1 MTMTATGQKGSILSL
16 NGTWE
21 LLVDRENKGIEERW
35 FDCIRFEA
43 QPAPV
48 PGAIQQVFP
57 GYHGVAWYWKTI
69 DDDCARSAGE
79 RTILRFGAVDYLAD
93 VWVNGKRAGSFE
105 GGETPFEFDVT
116 DIWFA
121 EGGNLLAVRVLN
133 PTNEPIDGIVL
144 GQVPH
149 RNKNEVAS
157 AGGDFNHGGIKGHV
171 DLRTVPAVYVAD
183 VFVQPDMNTGIVKIT
198 TTVRNS
204 LSAATTAD
212 LNGSV
217 ARTNGSGDTIQAE
230 RVNVNAISGES
241 VHEMTLTI
249 PNPRLWRLEDP
260 FLYQLTI
267 EIHAAGQR
275 PHRQS
280 VRFGF
285 RDFRIVDGFFH
296 LNGKR
301 IFLKSTHTMNAT
313 PVTMHVQTL
322 SDHLRKDMF
331 YLKAAGFNAV
341 RFIAGVASPEQLDLC
356 DEIGLLVFQETM
368 ANWCLNFTSDP
379 KYPTLPY
386 SEEVGK
392 RYDHSNIEMIKRDRN
407 HPCIAAW
414 SLLNETYDGPVF
426 ERAVA
431 FLPTLR
437 RYDTSRLALLNSG
450 RFDFRFSIGS
460 ASNPGGDEWE
470 YCWGI
475 EAPDAPTLKF
485 DRPSADGCGEFHFY
499 PPTPQ
504 SAETNSFLRQ
514 LGNGTKPV
522 YLSEYG
528 IGSLFNVINEWRRF
542 EQAQARTDLEDA
554 SWLQEQS
561 ESLYADW
568 KRLGL
573 DDAYPFPEDMLRDSQ
588 RLNARQR
595 TFGFDLIRSNPSLC
609 GYNLTGMLD
618 HGMCGEGMWTLWR
631 EWKPAMF
638 DAVSDGFAPLRWCL
652 FVDAMHGYCGRE
664 ITVEAVLATED
675 ALAPGE
681 YPARFKVFG
690 PTGTVWEK
698 VVTFTIPKSMPFAVP
713 VIKETIKIDGLQGSY
728 TFAANLE
735 RGGAPS
741 GGTVKFQMT
750 DPKAYPLSNGQVTLW
765 GIDEAVEK
773 WLIDRGLN
781 CVPLQAGESPNQE
794 VIIVGNPVDAS
805 NEETWML
812 LKQRMKNGAAV
823 LFADPMLFIDNE
835 SAIQWLPLTNKGTCK
850 SIKESIYH
858 KECVANRHVV
868 FDGLQGPGILDM
880 DYYGQVISHEIFL
893 GQDTPYETICAGF
906 NTGHYRIPR
915 GYESSLLIAHY
926 QTEEGRF
933 FLNALNVLA
942 HIDRHPAADRLL
954 LNLIRYSQTTL
965 GREM

>member
-1 MTMTATGQKGSILSL
+1 MTMLATSQKGYIQSL
-16 NGTWE
+16 NGTWQ

-35 FDCIRFEA
+35 FEDIRSEA
-43 QPAPV
+43 RPSPV
-48 PGAIQQVFP
+48 PGVIQQVFP
-57 GYHGVAWYWKTI
+57 GYHGVAWYWLSFQ
-69 DDDCARSAGE
+69 DDCAHSPGDRS
-79 RTILRFGAVDYLAD
+79 IVRFGAVDYLAD
-93 VWVNGKRAGSFE
+93 VWVNGQHAGSFE

-116 DIWFA
+116 DVLVA
-121 EGGNLLAVRVLN
+121 EGENLLAVRVLN

-149 RNKNEVAS
+149 RNKNEVPS
-157 AGGDFNHGGIKGHV
+157 AGGDFNHGGIKEHV
-171 DLRTVPAVYVAD
+171 DLRSVPAVYLTD
-183 VFVQPDMNTGIVKIT
+183 VFVQPEINTGIVRIT
-198 TTVRNS
+198 ATVRNS
-204 LSAATTAD
+204 LGAVTEGA
-212 LNGSV
+212 LQYSV
-217 ARTNGSGDTIQAE
+217 TRTNGSGDVILAE
-230 RVNVNAISGES
+230 RDFVNVASGES
-241 VHEMTLTI
+241 VHEWTLTI

-260 FLYQLTI
+260 YLYQATI
-267 EIHAAGQR
+267 EIHTAGQR

-285 RDFRIVDGFFH
+285 KDFRIVDGFFY

-301 IFLKSTHTMNAT
+301 IFLKSTHTANMT
-313 PVTMHVQTL
+313 PVTMNVPL
-322 SDHLRKDMF
+322 ASDHVRKDML

-379 KYPTLPY
+379 KYPNLPY
-386 SEEVGK
+386 SEEVGR

-431 FLPTLR
+431 FLPILR
-437 RYDTSRLALLNSG
+437 QYDTSRLVLLNSG

-460 ASNPGGDEWE
+460 ASNPGAEAWE

-499 PPTPQ
+499 PPVPQ
-504 SAETNSFLRQ
+504 SAETNSYLRNM
-514 LGNGTKPV
+514 GKETKPI

-528 IGSLFNVINEWRRF
+528 IASLFNVINEWRHF
-542 EQAQARTDLEDA
+542 EQAGARSDLEDA
-554 SWLQEQS
+554 SWVQEQS
-561 ESLYADW
+561 EGLYADW

-573 DDAYPFPEDMLRDSQ
+573 EDSYPFPEDMLRDSQ

-595 TFGFDLIRSNPSLC
+595 TFGFDLIRSNPRIC

-631 EWKPAMF
+631 EWKPTMF

-652 FVDAMHGYCGRE
+652 FVDSMHGYCGRE

-675 ALAPGE
+675 VLAPGE

-698 VVTFTIPKSMPFAVP
+698 AVSFTIPESMPFAVP
-713 VIKETIKIDGLQGSY
+713 VIKETFRIQGPQGSY

-741 GGTVKFQMT
+741 GGAVKFQLT
-750 DPKAYPLSNGQVTLW
+750 DSNAYPSCMGQVTLW
-765 GIDEAVEK
+765 GIEQPVEE
-773 WLIDRGLN
+773 WLVNRGLS
-781 CVPLQAGESPNQE
+781 CVPLQEGESKNE
-794 VIIVGNPVDAS
+794 IIVVGSPTDSS
-805 NEETWML
+805 NEVMWKL
-812 LKQRMKNGAAV
+812 LKKRMGNGATV
-823 LFADPMLFIDNE
+823 LFVDPQLFINNE
-835 SAIQWLPLTNKGTCK
+835 SAIHWLPLTNKGECK
-850 SIKESIYH
+850 SIRESIYH
-858 KECVANRHVV
+858 KENVANRHAV
-868 FDGLQGPGILDM
+868 FEGLQGPGILDF
-880 DYYGQVISHEIFL
+880 DYYGHVISHEVFL
-893 GQDTPYETICAGF
+893 GQDTPHETICAGF

-915 GYESSLLIAHY
+915 GYGSSLLIAHY
-926 QTEEGRF
+926 KTDEGRF
-933 FLNALNVLA
+933 FLNAMNIVGQ
-942 HIDRHPAADRLL
+942 IDRNPAADRLL
-954 LNLIRYSQTTL
+954 LNLIQYAQAIITESI
-965 GREM
+965 